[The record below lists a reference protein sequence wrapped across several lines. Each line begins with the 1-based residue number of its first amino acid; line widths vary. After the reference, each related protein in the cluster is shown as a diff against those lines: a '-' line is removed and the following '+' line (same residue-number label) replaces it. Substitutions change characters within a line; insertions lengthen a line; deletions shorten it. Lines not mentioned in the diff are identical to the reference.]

1 MQTLRKVRNSISHHE
16 PKRDAVEKDMDAEGH
31 ALPEITDN
39 IAFNAGARSSEDPGQ
54 SNHTSVKDKLKLVKH
69 AVAHPHQAAKARG
82 QKEAVKFMAQTERPW
97 LTDRNVDDG
106 ELFEAYDDLE
116 RERDVND
123 KERLVP
129 VHDAKDRVDDI
140 EEKRTELEVVWHM
153 SRYVKRARVVRQPL
167 AWPPKERYRQ
177 YGPGGKYEGFLWVK
191 WAGHLLLYGLQSSS
205 LQYIDPNNTMPY
217 ERQELARAVER
228 LLVTTQSY
236 QAWWGRVRH
245 IYRWEDRWL
254 TFKWLIVFLI
264 LLKTGFVMSFFW
276 GYLFYSFL
284 TNRHGL
290 HSRFWMRQSD
300 ERAKE
305 TKETAATISELITRH
320 GPDAWF
326 EPFLDIFGPWIQAQV
341 LDLAQFLEICNAS
354 YMWRNPSSTAYT
366 CFGYFCLFLLSAFT
380 SLQYSMKVFWMA
392 AGMFFFLSRPIASC
406 YPRFRHVVD
415 PLRWFYWYQPTNS
428 EHAFEWL
435 REYAQVSLHRPRT
448 DAAHLGDFAAVLDD
462 DNSEEEQM
470 YFESLASPTPQYH
483 TLAAEQDATM
493 SSEPAVLS
501 FKAHWSG
508 RRGRLEVTRKSVRFV
523 VTGRLKPKTEWER
536 TLADLLEVR
545 KLNLPLTDLPGHPSL
560 TKLSSTSSALSI
572 LWVPRDDFGWLA
584 STEEHTNDETSY
596 IDETMYGMV
605 ADRRDEAFN
614 SIIGISGAM
623 WMELQSPSD
632 WQARTSHG
640 VKSS

>member
-39 IAFNAGARSSEDPGQ
+39 IAFNSGARSAEDPGQ

-116 RERDVND
+116 REREVND

-129 VHDAKDRVDDI
+129 IHDAKDRVDDI

-191 WAGHLLLYGLQSSS
+191 WAGH
-205 LQYIDPNNTMPY
+205 
-217 ERQELARAVER
+217 
-228 LLVTTQSY
+228 
-236 QAWWGRVRH
+236 
-245 IYRWEDRWL
+245 
-254 TFKWLIVFLI
+254 
-264 LLKTGFVMSFFW
+264 W

-305 TKETAATISELITRH
+305 TAETAATISELITRH

-366 CFGYFCLFLLSAFT
+366 CFGYFSLFLLT
-380 SLQYSMKVFWMA
+380 
-392 AGMFFFLSRPIASC
+392 
-406 YPRFRHVVD
+406 
-415 PLRWFYWYQPTNS
+415 
-428 EHAFEWL
+428 EHAFQWL
-435 REYAQVSLHRPRT
+435 REYAQVSLHRPQA

-462 DNSEEEQM
+462 DNEEEEQL
-470 YFESLASPTPQYH
+470 YFESLSSPTPQYH
-483 TLAAEQDATM
+483 SLAAEQTATM

-508 RRGRLEVTRKSVRFV
+508 RRGRLEITRKSVRFV
-523 VTGRLKPKTEWER
+523 VTGRQKNKTEWER

-545 KLNLPLTDLPGHPSL
+545 KLNLPLTDLPGVPSL

-572 LWVPRDDFGWLA
+572 LWVPKDDLRLA

-596 IDETMYGMV
+596 IEETMYGMV

-632 WQARTSHG
+632 WQARTTKG

>member
-39 IAFNAGARSSEDPGQ
+39 IAFNSGARSAEDPGQ

-116 RERDVND
+116 REREVND

-129 VHDAKDRVDDI
+129 IHDAKDRVDDI

-191 WAGHLLLYGLQSSS
+191 WAGH
-205 LQYIDPNNTMPY
+205 
-217 ERQELARAVER
+217 
-228 LLVTTQSY
+228 
-236 QAWWGRVRH
+236 
-245 IYRWEDRWL
+245 
-254 TFKWLIVFLI
+254 
-264 LLKTGFVMSFFW
+264 W

-305 TKETAATISELITRH
+305 TAETAATISELITRH

-366 CFGYFCLFLLSAFT
+366 CFGYFSLFLLSAFT
-380 SLQYSMKVFWMA
+380 SLQYSMKVFWMS

-428 EHAFEWL
+428 EHAFQWL
-435 REYAQVSLHRPRT
+435 REYAQVSLHRPQA

-462 DNSEEEQM
+462 DNEEEEQL
-470 YFESLASPTPQYH
+470 YFESLSSPTPQYH
-483 TLAAEQDATM
+483 SLAAEQTATM

-508 RRGRLEVTRKSVRFV
+508 RRGRLEITRKSVRFV
-523 VTGRLKPKTEWER
+523 VTGRQKNKTEWER

-545 KLNLPLTDLPGHPSL
+545 KLNLPLTDLPGVPSL

-572 LWVPRDDFGWLA
+572 LWVPKDDLRLA

-596 IDETMYGMV
+596 IEETMYGMV

-632 WQARTSHG
+632 WQARTTKG